1 MKKPSLLT
9 ILTFLF
15 IIFSNAQTFDWVKS
29 VKNISHSSFV
39 SYESK
44 YDQFGNVYNIGFY
57 QDSIQF
63 ASLQGQSKTLYG
75 DGIYLL
81 KTDSNGIMSW
91 ANSLN
96 FNIFDFTIDPLGY
109 IYIFAAYWDTVDV
122 DPGANVFLLP
132 PDTSIQSFRSNVIL
146 KINPNGDLAWAKNLS
161 GYFVVNGKI
170 TADTFGN
177 IFLATNFEVYLDIDP
192 NPLISYNLYHPNKLA
207 VFKWDTNGNLIWG
220 KGFGEDVELSNLAVK
235 KNRLLINGLYS
246 GTVDF
251 DPDPLKSFSK
261 TAAANS
267 DDPFALALDTS
278 GNFKWVVDYRRTNV
292 EGFGSIAIDE
302 KMDVYFT
309 STYSGSNDFD
319 PSPNQSILTSAYPR
333 EQFILKID
341 ANGKFKWVKQIAG
354 LKNYNQNS
362 QIKNKIGPSG
372 DLYVVGVLKGHSDF
386 DPGAGVQ
393 SINTG
398 NQYALYTLRLNESG
412 VFKSLISLS
421 STYSFDLGGFDVG
434 IKNNLIY
441 SGTFVDTVDFD
452 PSPAVYNVVSQS
464 SFLSLRNIFLLQYN
478 QCFETYGNLQAND
491 CHFYQSPFSS
501 KLWQTSGIYTDTT
514 SNYMGCDSVVSIN
527 VQLSN
532 INNTMGLLGSSLASN
547 DFGATYQWL
556 NCDSNY
562 SVIANEIGQLFTPNK
577 NGNYAVELTK
587 NNCKDTSACFSYT
600 LVSQKELSLAHS
612 VLVSPN
618 PSKGLYNVVASSGYD
633 RLIITDLSGRIV
645 YSNSSS
651 LSGAVQID
659 LSNYENGIYLLT
671 IENKGERV
679 VKKLVKH

>member
-1 MKKPSLLT
+1 MKKLLQLT
-9 ILTFLF
+9 ILTFLLP
-15 IIFSNAQTFDWVKS
+15 IFSVAQTFDWVKS
-29 VKNISHSSFV
+29 IKNISHFSIG

-44 YDQFGNVYNIGFY
+44 YDQYGNVYNMGFY

-63 ASLQGQSKTLYG
+63 DSIQGQTKTLIGRSY
-75 DGIYLL
+75 IL
-81 KTDSNGIMSW
+81 KTDSNGIVLW
-91 ANSLN
+91 VNSLG
-96 FNIFDFTIDPLGY
+96 FGFYDYSIDPIGNLY
-109 IYIFAAYWDTVDV
+109 LIAPYSNTVDV
-122 DPGANVFLLP
+122 DPGPNVYFLP
-132 PDTSIQSFRSNVIL
+132 PDTSLMTASSNMVL
-146 KINPNGDLAWAKNLS
+146 KINPNGDLIWAKNLS
-161 GYFVVNGKI
+161 GYSLIRGKI
-170 TADTFGN
+170 STDEIGN
-177 IFLATNFEVYLDIDP
+177 IYIATNFVGKIDVDPDPLNTFNFFNP
-192 NPLISYNLYHPNKLA
+192 NNLA
-207 VFKWDTNGNLIWG
+207 IIKWDTNGNLIWG
-220 KGFGEDVELSNLAVK
+220 KGIGAGIELSNLSTK
-235 KNRLLINGLYS
+235 KNQLVINGLFT

-251 DPDPLKSFSK
+251 NPDPLISFSK

-319 PSPNQSILTSAYPR
+319 PSPNQAILTAVFPK

-341 ANGKFKWVKQIAG
+341 ANGKFKWVKQIIS
-354 LKNYNQNS
+354 LKNNNQNFD
-362 QIKNKIGPSG
+362 IKNRIGPSE

-386 DPGAGVQ
+386 DPGTGVQ

-398 NQYALYTLRLNESG
+398 NGYALYTLRLNDSG
-412 VFKSLISLS
+412 VFKSMTSISSLNKL
-421 STYSFDLGGFDVG
+421 YLRGFDVG

-441 SGTFVDTVDFD
+441 TGIFADTVDFD
-452 PSPAVYNVVSQS
+452 PSPAVYNVLFQS
-464 SFLSLRNIFLLQYN
+464 RFISITNIFLLQYN
-478 QCFETYGNLQAND
+478 QCFQTYGNLQAND
-491 CHFYQSPFSS
+491 CRFYQSPFSS
-501 KLWQTSGIYTDTT
+501 KLWQTSGVYVDTT
-514 SNYMGCDSVVSIN
+514 NNYMGCDSVVSIN

-547 DFGATYQWL
+547 DFGASYQWL

-562 SVIANEIGQLFTPNK
+562 SVIANETSQLFTPNK

-587 NNCKDTSACFSYT
+587 SNCKDTSTCFSYT
-600 LVSQKELSLAHS
+600 LVGQKELSLTHS
-612 VLVSPN
+612 VLISPN

-633 RLIITDLSGRIV
+633 RLIIKDLSGRIV

-651 LSGAVQID
+651 LSGAIQID
-659 LSNYENGIYLLT
+659 LSNCKNGIYLLS